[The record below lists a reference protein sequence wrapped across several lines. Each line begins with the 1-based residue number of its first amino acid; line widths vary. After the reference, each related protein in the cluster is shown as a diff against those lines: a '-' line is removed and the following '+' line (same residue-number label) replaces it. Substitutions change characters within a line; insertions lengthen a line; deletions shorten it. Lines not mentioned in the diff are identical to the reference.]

1 MFKMVNIGIFDASSK
16 FENHELRNK
25 IENEF

>member
-1 MFKMVNIGIFDASSK
+1 MFKMVKICIFDASSK
-16 FENHELRNK
+16 FENHELSNK